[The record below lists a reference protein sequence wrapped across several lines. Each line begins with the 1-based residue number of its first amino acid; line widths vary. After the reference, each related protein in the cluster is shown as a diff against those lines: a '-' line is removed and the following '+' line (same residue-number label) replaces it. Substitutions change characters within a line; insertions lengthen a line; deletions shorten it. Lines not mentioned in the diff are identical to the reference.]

1 MMQYQGLDN
10 KFFIKLP
17 EGVSINLVPAGIV
30 VRSCAYLYDFFIRV
44 IVFGLIAVILSFL
57 GDAGQGLILIAY
69 FIITWGY
76 YIAFEAKSGTT
87 PGKKRFNLKVV
98 QDNGLP
104 ATLSNIII
112 RNLLRPADAFPFG
125 YCLGIVTM
133 SFNKSYKRI
142 GDWSAGTLVIY
153 QEKNVGTLLNS
164 ENTSQEEPPKIEL
177 AIDEQQ
183 AVIEFSERCK
193 KLSPARQE
201 ELANIL
207 SEALNAKD
215 EAATNKLKSMA
226 NFYLGQK
233 I

>member
-1 MMQYQGLDN
+1 MQYQGIDN

-17 EGVSINLVPAGIV
+17 EGVSINLMPAGIV
-30 VRSCAYLYDFFIRV
+30 VRSCAYFYDFFIRA
-44 IVFGLIAVILSFL
+44 IVFAILAFTFSFL
-57 GDAGQGLILIAY
+57 GDAGEGLILITY

-87 PGKKRFNLKVV
+87 PGKKKFNLKVV

-104 ATLSNIII
+104 ATLSHIII

-125 YCLGIVTM
+125 YCLGIATM
-133 SFNKSYKRI
+133 SFSKSYKRI

-153 QEKNVGTLLNS
+153 QDKKVESALNDDKT
-164 ENTSQEEPPKIEL
+164 NQEDAPSIEL
-177 AIDEQQ
+177 AIDEQS
-183 AVIEFSERCK
+183 AVVDFLERSQ
-193 KLSPARQE
+193 KLSIDRQQ

-215 EAATNKLKSMA
+215 TAATNKLKSMA

>member
-44 IVFGLIAVILSFL
+44 IVFGLVAAILSFL

-125 YCLGIVTM
+125 YCLGIATM

-153 QEKNVGTLLNS
+153 QENNVGTLLNS

-207 SEALNAKD
+207 SEALNVKD
-215 EAATNKLKSMA
+215 ESATNKLKSMA

>member
-30 VRSCAYLYDFFIRV
+30 VRSCAYLYDFFIRAL
-44 IVFGLIAVILSFL
+44 VFALIAAALSFL

-87 PGKKRFNLKVV
+87 PGKKKFNLKVV

-125 YCLGIVTM
+125 YCLGIATM
-133 SFNKSYKRI
+133 SFSKSYKRI

-153 QEKNVGTLLNS
+153 QEQKIKSALAGDNI
-164 ENTSQEEPPKIEL
+164 SQEDAPSIEL

-183 AVIEFSERCK
+183 AVVEFLERSK
-193 KLSPARQE
+193 KLSIARQE

-215 EAATNKLKSMA
+215 EAATHKLKSMA